1 MRVWDMRREVRA
13 SAANRVRIWNFR
25 RLRGLVSQLSYTSNG
40 GEMPI
45 TVRELA
51 HRTASVLRQVE
62 VERRKILVTSN
73 GRPVAVLVPI
83 DAEDLLDR
91 ALATLIPS
99 EQEIAREIMEG
110 QTKTLAEVMAE
121 LKL

>member
-1 MRVWDMRREVRA
+1 
-13 SAANRVRIWNFR
+13 
-25 RLRGLVSQLSYTSNG
+25 
-40 GEMPI
+40 MPI